1 MSSFSAEFIKRPV
14 VDKDGE
20 LFGHLVDIEIDSRS
34 GDITEILVELASDI
48 DASKLIWPTEG
59 RPCQVPSQEIERM
72 GSSIS
77 LKR

>member
-20 LFGHLVDIEIDSRS
+20 LFGHLVDIEIDSKS

-59 RPCQVPSQEIERM
+59 RLCQVPSQEIERM